1 MSKHVLMIS
10 TSLRHPSNSDT
21 LADAFLNGAE
31 DAGNTVEKISLQGKT
46 IAFCKGCLACQ
57 NLGHCVINDDAL
69 AITEKIKHA
78 DVVVWATP
86 IYYYEMSGQMKT
98 MIDRANSLYNADYA
112 FRDVYF
118 LSVAAE
124 DAPGVDERA
133 VHGLEGW
140 IACYEKAKLAG
151 VVFAGGVNEPGEIKN
166 HPALQKAYD
175 MGHAIQYIVWATHGG
190 RIYNTI
196 PLQYAA

>member
-1 MSKHVLMIS
+1 MIS

-78 DVVVWATP
+78 DVVV
-86 IYYYEMSGQMKT
+86 
-98 MIDRANSLYNADYA
+98 
-112 FRDVYF
+112 
-118 LSVAAE
+118 
-124 DAPGVDERA
+124 
-133 VHGLEGW
+133 
-140 IACYEKAKLAG
+140 
-151 VVFAGGVNEPGEIKN
+151 
-166 HPALQKAYD
+166 
-175 MGHAIQYIVWATHGG
+175 
-190 RIYNTI
+190 
-196 PLQYAA
+196 

>member
-69 AITEKIKHA
+69 VITKKIKHA

-151 VVFAGGVNEPGEIKN
+151 VVFAGGVNEPGAIKN
-166 HPALQKAYD
+166 HPALQRAYD
-175 MGHAIQYIVWATHGG
+175 MGHAIQ
-190 RIYNTI
+190 
-196 PLQYAA
+196 

>member
-69 AITEKIKHA
+69 VITEKIKHA

-98 MIDRANSLYNADYA
+98 MIDRANSLYNTDYA

-175 MGHAIQYIVWATHGG
+175 MGHAIQ
-190 RIYNTI
+190 
-196 PLQYAA
+196 

>member
-1 MSKHVLMIS
+1 
-10 TSLRHPSNSDT
+10 
-21 LADAFLNGAE
+21 
-31 DAGNTVEKISLQGKT
+31 
-46 IAFCKGCLACQ
+46 
-57 NLGHCVINDDAL
+57 
-69 AITEKIKHA
+69 
-78 DVVVWATP
+78 
-86 IYYYEMSGQMKT
+86 MKT

-175 MGHAIQYIVWATHGG
+175 MGHAIQ
-190 RIYNTI
+190 
-196 PLQYAA
+196 